1 MVLGITDSTPQAI
14 APTAQAEAFS
24 REFFA
29 DRAAWKQSARFL
41 AAWIFPASLAFY
53 LKWYL
58 LADQSGIA
66 RVARSQ
72 GLPSLNFYQIISFFR
87 GEIIVGFVAVPVA
100 LFLLN
105 RCLRPRWAALV
116 TSAVCLGVTLVLGV
130 QILSLKELGRFSS
143 LTMLGIA
150 LSWGW
155 HEPGSNAKYLESVQA
170 LAILIALLGT
180 VGAVAWAVRA
190 ARSAAPVESL
200 IGLKTAA
207 ELLFFVA
214 VTTLLLSVRS
224 DLPTTAYHQS
234 AFTRAF
240 ASLRTENAIETG
252 EAATLDMGRA
262 ASLATPDLSGLSA
275 TELIER
281 YRSLTNAPAPRIDP
295 RYFGKEAGAN
305 ILFLVL
311 ETTPQK
317 YLPVGTDL
325 KQFPNFNRLQD
336 RAFIGMRHY
345 TTFPI
350 THSAVFSLFSSWYP
364 IDDPAHAFDSPSWD
378 ATGDF
383 LRRLESEGYKTAAFS
398 PLRSPGI
405 PDGALFEA
413 IGFRQQVYPQAALT
427 SFDES
432 GSWQQARIAADVET
446 LRLLEAQLNQWAT
459 HGEHFAAAFLPQI
472 AHSPYPD
479 HQSGATAADLQ
490 ARGEAILRQEDAW
503 VGELLALLEKNGQLD
518 NTIIVVLGDHGLR
531 SISENPDLRR
541 GTIDE
546 NAFHVP
552 LIIHAP
558 KALDH
563 TEKVGWLTSH
573 IDVAP
578 TILDLLGVKGDRD
591 SEQGSAIWNPALA
604 QRTTFFFAKPMF
616 GADGYTEKGEFFMW
630 HYFSDTVYEKDRAE
644 FDPSDIVPRR
654 SPTAQTVTGD
664 ITTMVALEKAWHHK
678 FSVAA
683 KNSSGQRKQ
692 AAAASAK

>member
-1 MVLGITDSTPQAI
+1 M
-14 APTAQAEAFS
+14 
-24 REFFA
+24 R
-29 DRAAWKQSARFL
+29 SARFL
-41 AAWIFPASLAFY
+41 AAWIFPAALAFY

-58 LADQSGIA
+58 LAGQSGYA

-72 GLPSLNFYQIISFFR
+72 GLPSLNFYQRISFFR
-87 GEIIVGFVAVPVA
+87 GEIIVGVVVIPSA
-100 LFLLN
+100 LFLAN
-105 RCLRPRWAALV
+105 RILRPRWAAPL
-116 TSAVCLGVTLVLGV
+116 TLAVCLGVTLVLGL

-143 LTMLGIA
+143 LKMLA
-150 LSWGW
+150 VAFSWGW
-155 HEPGSNAKYLESVQA
+155 HEPGSNAKYLVSAQS
-170 LAILIALLGT
+170 LAVLLALLGA
-180 VGAVAWAVRA
+180 VGAVAWAVREGK
-190 ARSAAPVESL
+190 APSTDVSL
-200 IGLKTAA
+200 AGIKNVA
-207 ELLFFVA
+207 ELLLFVA
-214 VTTLLLSVRS
+214 VAALLLSVRS
-224 DLPTTAYHQS
+224 DLPPTAYHQS

-240 ASLRTENAIETG
+240 ISLRGENAIETG
-252 EAATLDMGRA
+252 EAASLDMGRA
-262 ASLATPDLSGLSA
+262 ASLPTPDLSGLSA
-275 TELIER
+275 AELIER
-281 YRSLTNAPAPRIDP
+281 YRALANAPAPRIDP

-317 YLPVGTDL
+317 YLPAGTDL

-336 RAFIGMRHY
+336 RAFIGTRHY

-350 THSAVFSLFSSWYP
+350 THSAIFSLFSSWYP

-405 PDGALFEA
+405 PDGALFDA
-413 IGFRQQVYPQAALT
+413 VGFRQQIYPQAALT

-432 GSWQQARIAADVET
+432 GSWQEARIAADVET
-446 LRLLEAQLNQWAT
+446 LHLLEGQLSQWAAR
-459 HGEHFAAAFLPQI
+459 GDRFAAAFLPQI

-479 HQSGATAADLQ
+479 HQSGATAADMQ

-503 VGELLALLEKNGQLD
+503 VGELLAVLEKNGQLD

-546 NAFHVP
+546 TAFHVP
-552 LIIHAP
+552 LIIRAP

-563 TEKVGWLTSH
+563 MEKIGWLTSH

-578 TILDLLGVKGDRD
+578 TLLDLLGLKGDRE
-591 SEQGSAIWNPALA
+591 SEQGTAIWNPALA

-616 GADGYTEKGEFFMW
+616 GADGYTGNGDFFMW
-630 HYFSDTVYEKDRAE
+630 HYFSDTVYQKQSAE

-654 SPTAQTVTGD
+654 SATAQTVTRD

-678 FSVAA
+678 FSVSAT
-683 KNSSGQRKQ
+683 SSDAPQMQ
-692 AAAASAK
+692 TASADRK